1 MSGLTTWMS
10 PETMKLIGMSLIHF
24 LWQGAALAALA
35 SLALAIGRSATTR
48 YWTGV
53 ATLALMVAA
62 PLVTFVALR
71 NAASGEPQ
79 SIAAIAPWHAPTAK
93 SDAVSTAQPA
103 PTAPFNLPPNS
114 LAWLVETWFL
124 GVILFSVRTLGGV
137 VVVEKLRRQASLPVS
152 EELLAVCLAL
162 QKKVG
167 ISRAIRFCQC
177 LRVEA
182 PAVIGW
188 MRPVVLLPVR
198 VLTGLSSEQ
207 LQAVI
212 AHELAHIK
220 RLDSF
225 VNLFQIAA
233 ETLLFYHP
241 AVWWM
246 STRIRTERE
255 HCCDDAA
262 INLCGNAVEYARALA
277 LMEEKRSAPAL
288 ALAANASPLAARVRR
303 LLGMSE
309 ISGGMRRVGLA
320 AGILCLSAAILAG
333 NTLFGFVR
341 GASASQVQSQQQTQ
355 PLPRSAGA
363 SNSVR
368 TQTHT
373 QAPAMIVYATR
384 LKPDSTPAQDQDQE
398 SKQTATQT
406 TPASGSFIEGMKA
419 LGLDNLSVD
428 QLIALKVQGVTPDY
442 IRSIR
447 AEGLKPDVDELI
459 SMRVQG
465 ITPEYIHQ
473 MRSTGLKMDNVD
485 DLVSVKVQ
493 GVTPAY
499 IQEMRAT
506 GLKLDSADEVV
517 GMKVQGVTPEYVT
530 QMRAMGFQM
539 DGDSVISMKV
549 QGVTPDYVNQ
559 MRAVGFKLDA
569 DSVVSMKVQGV
580 TPDYVNQMRA
590 TGFKMDADSV
600 ISMKVQGVTPAYVES
615 MRALQLKVDEDD
627 IVAMK
632 VQGVTPEYVRSI
644 QSLGFK
650 PDSDGIIGMRTQGV
664 TVEFIKA
671 LQAAGFKPSIDEI
684 VEARVQG
691 VTPEFI
697 EKVKGHG
704 FKNLTLQ
711 KIIELKQ
718 AGILD

>member
-1 MSGLTTWMS
+1 MS

-35 SLALAIGRSATTR
+35 SLALAIGKSATTR

-53 ATLALMVAA
+53 ATMALMVAA

-79 SIAAIAPWHAPTAK
+79 SIAAIAPWHAPTVK
-93 SDAVSTAQPA
+93 SAAVSPAELA

-114 LAWLVETWFL
+114 LAWLVEAWFL

-167 ISRAIRFCQC
+167 ISRAVRFCQC

-303 LLGMSE
+303 LLGISE

-341 GASASQVQSQQQTQ
+341 GASASQMQSQQQTQ

-363 SNSVR
+363 SNSVQ

-384 LKPDSTPAQDQDQE
+384 LKPGSTPAQDQDQE
-398 SKQTATQT
+398 SKQTTTQT
-406 TPASGSFIEGMKA
+406 TPAGGSFIEGMKA

-473 MRSTGLKMDNVD
+473 MRATGLKMDNVD

-539 DGDSVISMKV
+539 DSDSVI
-549 QGVTPDYVNQ
+549 
-559 MRAVGFKLDA
+559 
-569 DSVVSMKVQGV
+569 SMKVQGV

-650 PDSDGIIGMRTQGV
+650 PDSDEIVGMRVQGV
-664 TVEFIKA
+664 TAEYIKA

-697 EKVKGHG
+697 EKVKSHG